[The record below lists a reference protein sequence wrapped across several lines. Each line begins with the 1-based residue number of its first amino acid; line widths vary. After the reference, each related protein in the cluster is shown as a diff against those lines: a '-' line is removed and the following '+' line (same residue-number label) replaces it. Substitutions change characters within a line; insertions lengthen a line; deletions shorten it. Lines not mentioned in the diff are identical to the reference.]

1 MRAAAAEAVT
11 VEVDLAAG
19 DTSEA
24 AEASMVAV
32 LVAEA
37 WRT

>member
-1 MRAAAAEAVT
+1 MRAAAEAVT
-11 VEVDLAAG
+11 VEVDLAG

-24 AEASMVAV
+24 AASMVAV